1 MGGINPIDRRL
12 IFRQSGDRQEAGSI
26 SQMFEASVKA
36 VGHYASHSSSS
47 TSPIPMQAFDHQ
59 YKGRTLAG

>member
-36 VGHYASHSSSS
+36 VGHYASRSSSLS
-47 TSPIPMQAFDHQ
+47 NTISLQAFDHQ
-59 YKGRTLAG
+59 HNGRTFAG